1 MRSQFIARDAAP
13 AFRSASTPGRSPAL
27 LQSKASN
34 MRFTRGFKTLGTAG
48 LVAALWGGGTA
59 SPALAGGIAPDLA
72 RQIQKDPTSGKSV
85 RVIVRFARRG
95 VDSNAVARGHRGQAA
110 CKHRLTNGATLIVSQ
125 KEVAGLTR
133 DPNVAWVSPDRA
145 VGAQW
150 DCGVQTIGADQVWL
164 SPGCQGNGIG
174 IAVLDTGAKGG
185 SDLNVGSTGKSWI
198 AAWQDF

>member
-1 MRSQFIARDAAP
+1 MRRLFIARDAAP

-85 RVIVRFARRG
+85 RVIVRFAKPR
-95 VDSNAVARGHRGQAA
+95 VDSTVVARGHKGQVAF
-110 CKHRLTNGATLIVSQ
+110 KHSLINGATLIVSQ

-150 DCGVQTIGADQVWL
+150 DCGIQTIGADQVWL
-164 SPGCQGNGIG
+164 SPGCQGSGVAV
-174 IAVLDTGAKGG
+174 AVLDTGVKG
-185 SDLNVGSTGKSWI
+185 
-198 AAWQDF
+198 